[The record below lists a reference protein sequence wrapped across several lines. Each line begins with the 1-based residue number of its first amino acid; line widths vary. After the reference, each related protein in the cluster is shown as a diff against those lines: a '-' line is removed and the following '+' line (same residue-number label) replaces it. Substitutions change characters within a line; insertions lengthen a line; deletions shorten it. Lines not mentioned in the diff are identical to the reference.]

1 MSEKTIAPSD
11 LENQLEDGVKRDVDD
26 KKLDEEGEEAA
37 GDTTTTP
44 GIAKEGKAWK
54 QEAAV
59 IPNNKMWIVFP
70 GLLLGIFLAALDQ
83 TIVSVAL
90 PTIVRELGGASGYS
104 WVGSAYLLMSAAV
117 VPFNGK
123 LSDIIGRKPVLFF
136 SIGYHSLPFYA
147 SSKLTKPDRV
157 FLLGSAL
164 CGAAQSMIW
173 LILCR
178 GVQGIGGGGIMGLL
192 FFEQTLFLLTSFH
205 PGMTMIVVGDI
216 VPLHLRG
223 KYSGGIGATWGI
235 ASVVGP
241 LISGVL
247 TDHATWRWCFWINL
261 PTGGVALLVLLVYL
275 NLNPVK
281 KTTWTEQ
288 GKEFDF
294 FGLFL
299 IIAGVVLVLLG
310 FNNAENGWDKPF
322 TVAPIAVGFVL
333 IVAFGFWEGI
343 TTRSPIVP
351 PRLFKTRTT
360 FAILST
366 AFLHSFCFF
375 TAAYYIPLYFQIL
388 GSSATFSGVEQIP
401 LSLGSALISIIA
413 GALITKTGDYRVIS
427 WVSWI
432 LQVVGYGLMY
442 MLDEASNRAEKELY
456 IWVAGL
462 GIGMYFVAP
471 LIALQASMPIKD
483 MATSTSTFALMRSLA
498 ATMGISIGGA
508 IYASRL
514 DALLHDIPEY
524 RGPFGVASRN
534 DVTSVH
540 RIQPVE
546 LRQEVE
552 HAHTRSI
559 ATIWL
564 VCIPLTAVGLVISL
578 LLKKYSLARPMQAAP
593 AAGKG
598 DEPKAKEKE
607 LE

>member
-1 MSEKTIAPSD
+1 M
-11 LENQLEDGVKRDVDD
+11 
-26 KKLDEEGEEAA
+26 
-37 GDTTTTP
+37 
-44 GIAKEGKAWK
+44 AKEGKAWK

-123 LSDIIGRKPVLFF
+123 LSDIIGQKPVLFF
-136 SIGYHSLPFYA
+136 SIG
-147 SSKLTKPDRV
+147 V

-178 GVQGIGGGGIMGLL
+178 GVQGIGGGGIM
-192 FFEQTLFLLTSFH
+192 
-205 PGMTMIVVGDI
+205 GMTMIVVGDI

-343 TTRSPIVP
+343 RTRSPIVP